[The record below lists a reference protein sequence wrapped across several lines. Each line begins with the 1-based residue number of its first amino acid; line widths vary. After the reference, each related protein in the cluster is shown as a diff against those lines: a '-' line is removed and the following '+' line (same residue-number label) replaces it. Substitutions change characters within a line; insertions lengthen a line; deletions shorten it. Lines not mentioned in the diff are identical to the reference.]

1 MPLAQ
6 GLEKQTDVAASA
18 TTNPPTNWRW
28 SAELVHV
35 FRYHYAAFASTGFY
49 NPISSDNVLFEISEP
64 FN

>member
-6 GLEKQTDVAASA
+6 RLEKQTDVAASA
-18 TTNPPTNWRW
+18 TNWRW

-35 FRYHYAAFASTGFY
+35 FRYHYAAFALTGFY
-49 NPISSDNVLFEISEP
+49 NPISIDNVLFEISEP